1 MCCVSDCHDYVYSF
15 IFLNTFIYWE
25 FQGKIVFAAKTNIK
39 YFFIGHKKI
48 NLFFSNVTKDF
59 MLKISGTDYLFFASS
74 KTDLFSMN
82 LATGNLKKTSP
93 PLS

>member
-39 YFFIGHKKI
+39 YFFIGHKK
-48 NLFFSNVTKDF
+48 NQSFFQ
-59 MLKISGTDYLFFASS
+59 M
-74 KTDLFSMN
+74 
-82 LATGNLKKTSP
+82 
-93 PLS
+93 